1 MIKKVIATFLIT
13 LMLSNP
19 LVYAAENLPNIKTEV
34 TKLKLSE
41 ADIEENANPDNKKN
55 QYKYKTVLKR
65 YIPYEVKITNNNKTP
80 VLLNANTD
88 IDLLLEDGSYI
99 KSDTRRDIYKLTRKK
114 DIGRYY
120 GIAIPGAIAAG
131 VVTVITLFIGTP
143 LGALIAV
150 GTMEPTNKAV
160 RGNVDIAQELYKTK
174 DLPIRLEAGK
184 SYNVN
189 FYIPKNEYISAIR
202 INNLNLEKNTT
213 NYKIVIPLETHQ
225 EVKNVEEDI

>member
-1 MIKKVIATFLIT
+1 MIKKVISTVLIA

-41 ADIEENANPDNKKN
+41 ADLDKSADQENKKK

-65 YIPYEVKITNNNKTP
+65 YIPYEAKITNNNKIP
-80 VLLNANTD
+80 VLLNTNTD

-120 GIAIPGAIAAG
+120 GIAIPGAIVAG

-160 RGNVDIAQELYKTK
+160 RGNVDIAQELYKYK
-174 DLPIRLEAGK
+174 DLPIRLDAGK

-202 INNLNLEKNTT
+202 INNLNLEKNKT
-213 NYKIVIPLETHQ
+213 NYQIIIPLDTQ
-225 EVKNVEEDI
+225 EVKNIEEDI

>member
-1 MIKKVIATFLIT
+1 MIKKVITTFLIT

-41 ADIEENANPDNKKN
+41 ADIEESTNSDNKKN

-99 KSDTRRDIYKLTRKK
+99 KSDSRRDIYKLTRKK

-131 VVTVITLFIGTP
+131 VITGVTFFIASP

-150 GTMEPTNKAV
+150 GTLEPTNKAV
-160 RGNVDIAQELYKTK
+160 RGNVDIAQELYKNK

-202 INNLNLEKNTT
+202 INNLNLDKNKT
-213 NYKIVIPLETHQ
+213 NYKIIIPLETQ
-225 EVKNVEEDI
+225 EVKNIEEDI